1 MRTVFLGSGEIGLPS
16 FRLLLEAPGVEVAGL
31 VTQPD
36 RAAGRGLN
44 VVPSPLK
51 QLALGRGLQVLQP
64 ARLRDESALA
74 EVARLEPDLLV
85 VMAYGQILPP
95 ALLALP
101 CLGAINLHASLL
113 PRHRGAAPVHAA
125 ILAGDERSGVTVM
138 WMDEGLDTG
147 DILLARECGIDA
159 EETAGTLHDKLAAL
173 APTALAAALELIMAG
188 TAPRLAQDSALA
200 TYAPKLDRASGAIDW
215 REDEEAVVRKIR
227 GMHPWPGTS
236 VDLFTGEGRTLRVK
250 VHRAAVAPGGPAAG
264 EIVAGTL
271 RIGCGGGGA
280 VDLIEVQPAGGRRMT
295 AADFLRGHTVLRVA

>member
-1 MRTVFLGSGEIGLPS
+1 MRVVFVGSGEIGLPS
-16 FRLLLEAPGVEVAGL
+16 FRLLLDAPGVEVAGL

-36 RAAGRGLN
+36 RASGRGLK

-51 QLALGRGLQVLQP
+51 QLALERGLQVLQP
-64 ARLRDESALA
+64 AKLRDESALA

-101 CLGAINLHASLL
+101 RLGAINLHASLL

-159 EETAGTLHDKLAAL
+159 AETAGSLHDKLAAL
-173 APTALAAALELIMAG
+173 APTALAAALELITAG
-188 TAPRLAQDSALA
+188 AAPRRAQDSALA
-200 TYAPKLDRASGAIDW
+200 TYAPKLDRASGSIDW
-215 REDEEAVVRKIR
+215 QDGAEAIVRKIR

-236 VDLFTGEGRTLRVK
+236 VDFLTGEGRTLRVK

-264 EIVAGTL
+264 EIPAGSL
-271 RIGCGGGGA
+271 RIGCGAGGA

>member
-16 FRLLLEAPGVEVAGL
+16 FRLLLDAPGVEVAGL

-51 QLALGRGLQVLQP
+51 QLAVGRGLPVLQP
-64 ARLRDESALA
+64 ARLRDESGLA
-74 EVARLEPDLLV
+74 EVARLAPDLLV

-101 CLGAINLHASLL
+101 RLGAINLHASLL

-147 DILLARECGIDA
+147 DILLARECGIGAD
-159 EETAGTLHDKLAAL
+159 ETAGTLHDKLAVL
-173 APTALAAALELIMAG
+173 APTALTAALELIMAG
-188 TAPRLAQDSALA
+188 TAPRWAQDPALA

-215 REDEEAVVRKIR
+215 RDDAEAVVRKIR

-236 VDLFTGEGRTLRVK
+236 VDLVTGEGKTLRVK
-250 VHRAAVAPGGPAAG
+250 VHRAVVAPGGPAAG
-264 EIVAGTL
+264 EIAAGAL

-295 AADFLRGHTVLRVA
+295 AADFLRGHKVLRVP